1 MIRCI
6 TFDLDDTL
14 WDVRPALLR
23 AEQAQNTWLNDH
35 YPQALKDTSDS
46 EILAL
51 KKAVLEDE
59 PSLRHNI
66 SLFRQ
71 RFIQRLLTDAGVD
84 ASEARQASEDAF
96 AAFIARRNDVELY
109 PFSDSVLGQ
118 LGKSYRLGALT
129 NGNADVF
136 KTPIGRHFEFALQ
149 AEQVGA
155 AKPAPALFDRA
166 REVTNL
172 AHHEMLHVGD
182 SHDHDVV
189 GALGAGID
197 CIWLAGDGATSDIA
211 TGIISC
217 LSELPEVLTTL
228 QSRVSPAS

>member
-46 EILAL
+46 EMLAL
-51 KKAVLEDE
+51 KKSVLEDD

-71 RFIQRLLTDAGVD
+71 RFIQRLLTDVGVGTGEAER
-84 ASEARQASEDAF
+84 ASEGAF
-96 AAFIARRNDVELY
+96 AAFIDRRNDVELF
-109 PFSDSVLGQ
+109 PFSDSVLTT

-136 KTPIGRHFEFALQ
+136 KTPIGHHFEFALQ

-155 AKPAPALFDRA
+155 AKPASALFDRA
-166 REVTNL
+166 RELTTL
-172 AHHEMLHVGD
+172 SHKEILHVGD

-189 GALGAGID
+189 GAQRAGID
-197 CIWLAGDGATSDIA
+197 CIWFTKDGAQSDLA
-211 TGIISC
+211 TEVISC
-217 LSELPEVLTTL
+217 LSQLPAVVAQL
-228 QSRVSPAS
+228 QTRASPPQ